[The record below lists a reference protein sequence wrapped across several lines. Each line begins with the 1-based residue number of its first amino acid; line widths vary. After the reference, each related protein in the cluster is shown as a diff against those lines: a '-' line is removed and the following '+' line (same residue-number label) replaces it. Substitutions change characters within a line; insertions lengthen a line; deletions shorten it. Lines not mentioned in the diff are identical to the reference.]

1 MPSLSFFMDRYD
13 IPLLLDRMNTDP
25 EIAFIVSDSQLG
37 NETTLQRRGPAFLV
51 EDGEFTR
58 EIELSR
64 RWKAVRTVNALTDGL
79 QSLWHVPAGS
89 LPLVEV
95 PRNPG
100 PMSLIGPHGRP
111 LYAAI
116 PDPWNGWAGTDQ
128 FGSGCVSWI
137 RLALWTRHRPYTEQD
152 RKTLPVL
159 NAFWAGNDDILV
171 VSDLQWTG
179 AHFRPAPSQT
189 QRWWNRMKGW
199 IDRNAIRLNTNPGL
213 WAFPSALGKL
223 KNGMQYYAR
232 DLNLDDA
239 IRQAENSR

>member
-100 PMSLIGPHGRP
+100 PMSLIGPTRP
-111 LYAAI
+111 SSLCC
-116 PDPWNGWAGTDQ
+116 DS
-128 FGSGCVSWI
+128 GSVEWMG
-137 RLALWTRHRPYTEQD
+137 
-152 RKTLPVL
+152 
-159 NAFWAGNDDILV
+159 
-171 VSDLQWTG
+171 
-179 AHFRPAPSQT
+179 
-189 QRWWNRMKGW
+189 WNRSVWFWMCLLDSSCSLDSTPTIYGTGPK
-199 IDRNAIRLNTNPGL
+199 DTPG
-213 WAFPSALGKL
+213 AQCILG
-223 KNGMQYYAR
+223 GQR
-232 DLNLDDA
+232 
-239 IRQAENSR
+239 